1 MTDELREA
9 VAALGAQVRR
19 LNEAAVRA
27 VAEPEALRRLADRA
41 GELAAELEKEQRP
54 LGVLSELDDLAS
66 GQRAFSPVTGDGNPV
81 APPVPMERIENG
93 ARGRFT
99 LGASQEGPPGF
110 AHGGVTAL
118 ILDEFMGW
126 TAGHTGNPA
135 MTVGLQ
141 LSYAQP
147 VPLGVPLEVE
157 AVLAGRNGRTILVE
171 GRIAAEADREAPMVE
186 AEGTFIE
193 LEADQIRSLFPDLAH
208 LL

>member
-9 VAALGAQVRR
+9 VAELGNQVRR

-41 GELAAELEKEQRP
+41 GELADELEKEQRR
-54 LGVLSELDDLAS
+54 LGALSELDDLAS
-66 GQRAFSPVTGDGNPV
+66 GFRAFSPVTGDGNPV
-81 APPVPMERIENG
+81 APPVPMERIEDG
-93 ARGRFT
+93 ARGRFA
-99 LGASQEGPPGF
+99 LGAAHEGPPGF
-110 AHGGVTAL
+110 AHGGVTAM

-135 MTVGLQ
+135 MTVGLE

-147 VPLGVPLEVE
+147 APLGVPLVVE

-171 GRIAAEADREAPMVE
+171 GRIAAEADQEEALVE
-186 AEGTFIE
+186 AKGTFIE
-193 LEADQIRSLFPDLAH
+193 LEADHIRALFPDLAH